1 MTSAILFGVVSAAA
15 TSKDFMDPGLLIG
28 ELVEMTSKTRRTD
41 VVEGLIFSG
50 CIPTTIS
57 SNVVVRDKSDS
68 TNIMRLTAL
77 QMTGQAHGNTALTV
91 VQSTLGNFLGP
102 FLTPVLITMYTSTGA
117 WYTKVLPSDNGG
129 YGEIYRRVF
138 KQLGLSIFVPLVS
151 LIDSMLF
158 PCWLIRS

>member
-1 MTSAILFGVVSAAA
+1 MEPFPETKSELMT
-15 TSKDFMDPGLLIG
+15 
-28 ELVEMTSKTRRTD
+28 E
-41 VVEGLIFSG
+41 
-50 CIPTTIS
+50 
-57 SNVVVRDKSDS
+57 
-68 TNIMRLTAL
+68 

-102 FLTPVLITMYTSTGA
+102 FLTPVLISMYTSTGA

-151 LIDSMLF
+151 TYPSLLI
-158 PCWLIRS
+158 LIY